1 MFYMQRVTLDDICV
15 KITKTH
21 SFKAVNDISPEI
33 MCSNNNQEYWREDMN
48 KAEVYELLNY
58 RT

>member
-21 SFKAVNDISPEI
+21 SFKAVIVVANDIRPI
-33 MCSNNNQEYWREDMN
+33 ICAVIKIKNIGG
-48 KAEVYELLNY
+48 KI
-58 RT
+58 